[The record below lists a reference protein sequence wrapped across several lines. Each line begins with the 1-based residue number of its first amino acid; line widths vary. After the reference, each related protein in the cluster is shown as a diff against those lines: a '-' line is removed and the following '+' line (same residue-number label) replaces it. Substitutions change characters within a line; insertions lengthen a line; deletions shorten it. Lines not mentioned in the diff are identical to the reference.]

1 MMILFLLLLMRCC
14 RTSSNASMVV
24 EPSRS
29 QFFEYEKFSLSCEQ
43 FGPRDWT
50 VRRYTTSGLDLS
62 QCGGVWGSQKSSTCH
77 MNTVKASNTGVYWCE
92 SKNGDSSDG
101 VNITIT
107 EKPVILQSPAL
118 PVKEGGNV
126 TLGCRTKGTSSVE
139 AQFYKDGALI
149 GSGPAGH
156 MTIHHVS
163 KEYEGA
169 YKCSIQGHGE
179 SPLSWLLVEDGSGSA
194 SLTVSPQSSQMF
206 EYQYLDLNCGP
217 NSSFHGWTVHRSTE
231 LVSTISSCGRPWG
244 SVTASGCILKT
255 AKQTDS
261 GYYWCESLTKRR
273 SNSVNLTVHDKEVML
288 VIPVLPVMKG
298 DNVTL
303 SCHSRSSTSLPS
315 DFYKDEVL
323 IGINYSGSMTIFH
336 VSKSDEGIYR
346 CEISGHG
353 ESLSSWLFVRG
364 SDEGGPQEVLSVV
377 TVIRCLVVGCPYVI
391 STVLMASLYRQQPTE
406 SEPIRRRNLPVSMAM
421 SSRGQEDEELNE
433 QYDDVMAAV
442 TTEHHF

>member
-1 MMILFLLLLMRCC
+1 MILLLLLMMRCC

-43 FGPRDWT
+43 FGSRDWT
-50 VRRYTTSGLDLS
+50 VRRYTISGWELS
-62 QCGGVWGSQKSSTCH
+62 QCGGVWGSPKSSTCY

-126 TLGCRTKGTSSVE
+126 TLGCRTKGTSSLE
-139 AQFYKDGALI
+139 AQFFKDGALI

-163 KEYEGA
+163 KEDEGV
-169 YKCSIQGHGE
+169 YKCSIQEHGE
-179 SPLSWLLVEDGSGSA
+179 SPLSWLLVEDGYESA
-194 SLTVSPQSSQMF
+194 SLTVTPGSSQMF
-206 EYQYLDLNCGP
+206 EYQFVDLHCGP
-217 NSSFHGWTVHRSTE
+217 NSTFHGWTVYRSTA
-231 LVSTISSCGRPWG
+231 LVSTISSCGHPWG

-273 SNSVNLTVHDKEVML
+273 SNSLNLTMQDKAVIL
-288 VIPVLPVMKG
+288 VSPVLPVVKG

-315 DFYKDEVL
+315 DFYKDDVL
-323 IGINYSGSMTIFH
+323 IGTNYSGSMTMLL

-346 CEISGHG
+346 CKISGHG
-353 ESLSSWLFVRG
+353 ESPSSWLFVRG
-364 SDEGGPQEVLSVV
+364 PDEGGPQEVLSIV

-391 STVLMASLYRQQPTE
+391 STVLMASLYRHQPAE
-406 SEPIRRRNLPVSMAM
+406 SEATQRRNLPVSMAM
-421 SSRGQEDEELNE
+421 FSRGHEDEELNE
-433 QYDDVMAAV
+433 QYDDAVAAV